1 MVNNFDT
8 VIKLLSESLKDPKDN
23 PCWKGYHPVGTKKKN
38 GRTVPNCVPVKEDGE
53 VKYYRL
59 VLSVPAQFRYK
70 LGMYLRTNSIPAVSS
85 RAAIAK
91 LAFSNAN
98 RKGLG
103 KYTGI
108 IANYAMNNDPLI
120 QVVSP
125 PTDPRANYRDPYAD
139 T

>member
-1 MVNNFDT
+1 MTNFDRT
-8 VIKLLSESLKDPKDN
+8 INTLLEIH
-23 PCWKGYHPVGTKKKN
+23 CWKGYRKVGTKMKGGKRVN
-38 GRTVPNCVPVKEDGE
+38 DCRPIKEEGE

-59 VLSVPAQFRYK
+59 VLPVPVQFRYK
-70 LGMYLRTNSIPAVSS
+70 LGMYLRTNSIPAVSPK
-85 RAAIAK
+85 AAIAK

-103 KYTGI
+103 KFTGI
-108 IANYAMNNDPLI
+108 ITNYAMNNDPLV
-120 QVVSP
+120 QVVPP